1 MRTFTDPAAAD
12 LLIPEDL
19 PFLRSL
25 SWSYRGYGGLS
36 PLEMLRR
43 YESGWRWLGVLE
55 DPSPE
60 EWAFIRELVARFG
73 SFLESDVRERTR
85 NS

>member
-1 MRTFTDPAAAD
+1 MKREAAAHPIA
-12 LLIPEDL
+12 IPEDL
-19 PFLRSL
+19 PFLKSL
-25 SWSYRGYGGLS
+25 SWSDRGYEGLS
-36 PLEMLRR
+36 PLELLMR

-73 SFLESDVRERTR
+73 SFLELDVRERTR